1 MDRISLRRM
10 VEIVCGGYTGEH
22 DIMSSKESLQ
32 NHLKVLETRHREL
45 DKKIESD
52 YEHHMDDTVLAN
64 EKVEKLNLKRE
75 IEELKNKIEGH
86 PRP

>member
-1 MDRISLRRM
+1 MDSISIRRM

-45 DKKIESD
+45 DKKIESSPGKINSF
-52 YEHHMDDTVLAN
+52 LRCSN
-64 EKVEKLNLKRE
+64 ENS
-75 IEELKNKIEGH
+75 
-86 PRP
+86 

>member
-1 MDRISLRRM
+1 MSTLQSL
-10 VEIVCGGYTGEH
+10 
-22 DIMSSKESLQ
+22 S

-75 IEELKNKIEGH
+75 IEELKGNIKELKNVS
-86 PRP
+86 

>member
-1 MDRISLRRM
+1 MSTLLSL
-10 VEIVCGGYTGEH
+10 
-22 DIMSSKESLQ
+22 S
-32 NHLKVLETRHREL
+32 NHLKVLEERHREL

-75 IEELKNKIEGH
+75 IEELKGSIEELKNVG
-86 PRP
+86 